1 MKLPVIKQIQR
12 SSTPAQ
18 IEAAIA
24 VLEAVSEAPSLKE
37 EELNVIGELISN
49 MCGAL
54 EVHEMV
60 AEGMSEKDAGN
71 MFMKKVMGSIDIAR

>member
-12 SSTPAQ
+12 TCS
-18 IEAAIA
+18 IEAISTAIE
-24 VLEAVSEAPSLKE
+24 VLENTSEASALKD

-54 EVHEMV
+54 EVHQLM
-60 AEGMSEKDAGN
+60 AEGLSEKDALNG
-71 MFMKKVMGSIDIAR
+71 FMKKVMGSIDLN